1 MKYQIKQKP
10 RRGLLKI
17 GIFFV
22 VLAISFSVCYYLKI
36 APVLASPEISK
47 ITISNQ
53 SAAEIVWPDY
63 GNGQIEVVGFDDAIS
78 SHGVQAARPIASI
91 TKTITALVVLDKKPI
106 NGDEAGPDIELT
118 AADQAIYD
126 KSIADGLAA
135 KPIEVG
141 SKITE
146 KEALQVMM
154 LASAANYAETLAVW
168 AYGSVDAYLVA
179 ANAWLADNGLLQTKV
194 VDTSG
199 LDSGNIS
206 TPSDLIKLG
215 KLTLGNK
222 ALAKIVSTKQ
232 ATVVGAGTVN
242 NGNRLLGKL
251 GVNGIKTGFT
261 GDAGACLLFSSSIKV
276 GGQTVTIIGSL
287 LGGVDGAGVASDVD
301 KLLTSVQKNIHLVKL
316 ISKGQK
322 IGSVTNIFGQTA
334 NIKSQTELNAVV
346 WSDDAVKITFNT
358 EKINSIK
365 TDTITGN
372 VEIKIGNKVTQK
384 QIMLSY

>member
-1 MKYQIKQKP
+1 MKYQIERKP
-10 RRGLLKI
+10 RHRLLKI
-17 GIFFV
+17 V
-22 VLAISFSVCYYLKI
+22 VFLAILIAGFAGCYCLKI
-36 APVLASPEISK
+36 SPVLSAPEINK
-47 ITISNQ
+47 IKVTNQ
-53 SAAEIVWPDY
+53 SATEIVWPDY
-63 GNGQIEVVGFDDAIS
+63 GSGQIEVVGFDGAIS
-78 SHGVQAARPIASI
+78 SHGTGTARPIASI

-106 NGDEAGPDIELT
+106 NGDETGPDIELT

-126 KSIADGLAA
+126 KAIADGLAA

-146 KEALQVMM
+146 KEALQVVM

-232 ATVVGAGTVN
+232 ATVIGAGTVN

-251 GVNGIKTGFT
+251 GVNGIKTGYT
-261 GDAGACLLFSSSIKV
+261 GDAGACLLFSSSIKI
-276 GGQTVTIIGSL
+276 GGQTIVIIGSL
-287 LGGVDGAGVASDVD
+287 LGGVDSAGVASDVE
-301 KLLTSVQKNIHLVKL
+301 KILTSVQKNIHLVKL
-316 ISKGQK
+316 ISKGQTV
-322 IGSVTNIFGQTA
+322 GSTTNIFGQRA
-334 NIKSQTELNAVV
+334 NITAKTELNTVV
-346 WSDDAVKITFNT
+346 WSD
-358 EKINSIK
+358 NSISASLEIDKIDSIKPSTIKGDVAITIDGK
-365 TDTITGN
+365 T
-372 VEIKIGNKVTQK
+372 TQK
-384 QIMLSY
+384 QLMLSY

>member
-1 MKYQIKQKP
+1 MKYQIEHKP
-10 RRGLLKI
+10 RRRLLKI
-17 GIFFV
+17 GILFV
-22 VLAISFSVCYYLKI
+22 ILIAGFVGCYYLKI
-36 APVLASPEISK
+36 APVLAAPEISK
-47 ITISNQ
+47 ITIPNQ
-53 SAAEIVWPDY
+53 SAVEILWPDY
-63 GNGQIEVVGFDDAIS
+63 GSGQIEVVGFDGAIS
-78 SHGVQAARPIASI
+78 SHGTGMSRPIASI

-106 NGDEAGPDIELT
+106 NGDETGPDIELT

-126 KSIADGLAA
+126 KAIADGLAA

-146 KEALQVMM
+146 KEALQVVM

-168 AYGSVDAYLVA
+168 AYGSVDAYLAA

-215 KLTLGNK
+215 KLTLENK

-232 ATVVGAGTVN
+232 ATIIGAGTVN

-334 NIKSQTELNAVV
+334 NIKAQTDLNVV
-346 WSDDAVKITFNT
+346 IWSDDAVKITVNT

-384 QIMLSY
+384 QINLSY

>member
-1 MKYQIKQKP
+1 MKYQIEQKP
-10 RRGLLKI
+10 RRRLLKFV
-17 GIFFV
+17 IF
-22 VLAISFSVCYYLKI
+22 LAILIAGFVGCYYLKI
-36 APVLASPEISK
+36 APVLAAPEIKK
-47 ITISNQ
+47 INISNQ

-63 GNGQIEVVGFDDAIS
+63 GSGQIEVVGFDGAIS
-78 SHGVQAARPIASI
+78 SHGTGTARPMASI
-91 TKTITALVVLDKKPI
+91 TKAITALVVLNKKPI
-106 NGDEAGPDIELT
+106 NGDETGPDIKLS

-126 KSIADGLAA
+126 KAIADGLAV
-135 KPIEVG
+135 KPIEAG
-141 SKITE
+141 GTITE

-215 KLTLGNK
+215 KLALDNK

-232 ATVVGAGTVN
+232 ATIVGAGTVY

-261 GDAGACLLFSSSIKV
+261 GDAGACLLFSSSIKI
-276 GGQTVTIIGSL
+276 GGQTIVVIGNL
-287 LGGVDGAGVASDVD
+287 LGGVDSAGVAGDVE
-301 KLLTSVQKNIHLVKL
+301 KLLTSVQKNIHLVK
-316 ISKGQK
+316 IITRGQT
-322 IGSVTNIFGQTA
+322 IGSVTNIFGQTT
-334 NIKSQTELNAVV
+334 NIKAQTDLNAVV
-346 WSDDAVKITFNT
+346 WSDNSVKAMVAV

-365 TDTITGN
+365 SDTMTGD
-372 VEIKIGNKVTQK
+372 VEIKIGNKITQK
-384 QIMLSY
+384 QINLSY